1 MDKYKEMFDGLSDDL
16 KKKVTECR
24 TSEEL
29 MNLAKTEGIELSD
42 EQLDAISGG
51 FEWTGSCSCYCD
63 CQEDVLDPNG
73 WS

>member
-1 MDKYKEMFDGLSDDL
+1 MDKYKEMFDGLSDEM
-16 KKKVTECR
+16 KAKVTECK

-51 FEWTGSCSCYCD
+51 IEWICSDDFCAQNSWD
-63 CQEDVLDPNG
+63 LD
-73 WS
+73 

>member
-1 MDKYKEMFDGLSDDL
+1 MDKYKKMFDGLSDDL
-16 KKKVTECR
+16 KNKVTECH

-51 FEWTGSCSCYCD
+51 FEWICSDNYCE
-63 CQEDVLDPNG
+63 EDSGVGGCD
-73 WS
+73 